1 MIETPNEPLSTHG
14 REQLA
19 DIIVGLQRALL
30 LRIAGE
36 LSPGAVSFPQYV
48 LLGHITSLGA
58 LSMSQIADAMSHT
71 TAAATGL
78 VDRLAKLGFVRRSVS
93 SSDRRKV
100 LVDITPQGE
109 ILVNRIR
116 QDIFE
121 AVNRVMDHLDPEEQ
135 HMWLNIYTKVFEYC
149 RNNPENSEK

>member
-1 MIETPNEPLSTHG
+1 VIEIPREPLSTEG

-19 DIIVGLQRALL
+19 DIIVGMQRALL

-58 LSMSQIADAMSHT
+58 LSMSEIAESMSHT

-78 VDRLAKLGFVRRSVS
+78 VDRLVKLGFVRRSVS
-93 SSDRRKV
+93 PDDRRKV

-109 ILVNRIR
+109 VLVNRIR
-116 QDIFE
+116 HDIFE

-135 HMWLNIYTKVFEYC
+135 HMWLKIYTTLFEYC
-149 RNNPENSEK
+149 RSHAGTKEK